1 TATIRSALE
10 RRNSEATA
18 RSACLTSVSRFRFAV
33 CAMRAAGTATPWD
46 AGFLG
51 GAVLR
56 SPAACA
62 QRVASRRDRQGCG
75 HLAAAAHLTSSSSA
89 GGNMSARLYKF
100 VPLAAMLLVTVL
112 TAAQTATRVVP
123 AGQEIKVSTDQA
135 IQATTANA
143 GQVYPATV
151 SQDTTDQSGKVV
163 IPRGSRA
170 NLAVVRTPDGKNVTL
185 DLRDVTINGR
195 RYSVSSPSTAAPG
208 TEGLGV
214 NKRTGKY
221 VGGGAL
227 AGTVIGAI
235 AGGGKGAA

>member
-1 TATIRSALE
+1 
-10 RRNSEATA
+10 
-18 RSACLTSVSRFRFAV
+18 
-33 CAMRAAGTATPWD
+33 
-46 AGFLG
+46 
-51 GAVLR
+51 
-56 SPAACA
+56 
-62 QRVASRRDRQGCG
+62 
-75 HLAAAAHLTSSSSA
+75 
-89 GGNMSARLYKF
+89 MSARLYKF
-100 VPLAAMLLVTVL
+100 VPLAAMLWVTVL

-123 AGQEIKVSTDQA
+123 AGQEIKVRADQA

-235 AGGGKGAA
+235 AGGGKGAAIGALAGGAAGAGAQVLTRGKNVKVPAETELTFKLDQPLHLRPATTSKSRAKVPPAE